1 MSRKPKSRSWRV
13 SFGKSTGR
21 TSERTHST
29 ARNVVGQ
36 FSKSE
41 FATGQQRDS
50 ASRRKHNVIRRILL
64 SLILFPILTNAQSL
78 AEVAKQQRARLCKEG
93 KTQYCDDRSQKEKQK
108 TVVDNS
114 WMQQGLSYQKAEQ
127 ASSGTQSAQ
136 QDLPTVGDLQSKLD
150 DLANKTPRQLGE
162 QFAGDIQ
169 FPGRD
174 RWEQKL
180 STARDR
186 LVARIQVVLDL
197 VRSDKSTPTALNNA
211 AYDMRLADTEYG
223 DVQAE
228 GQAKAADWKRKTDK

>member
-1 MSRKPKSRSWRV
+1 
-13 SFGKSTGR
+13 
-21 TSERTHST
+21 
-29 ARNVVGQ
+29 
-36 FSKSE
+36 
-41 FATGQQRDS
+41 
-50 ASRRKHNVIRRILL
+50 VIRRILL